1 MSEWLSTDDL
11 MVKEEA
17 LKSFLLKLYR
27 QEGGLA
33 LAYSGGVDSSYL
45 LYILSTLSGI
55 KFGAYYADSSLDDK
69 HALEEAE
76 EFCRDLGVT
85 LHKIKVNALASEAI
99 TRNHPD
105 RCFQCKSLLFATI
118 QEQAGRDGLK
128 AVIDGTNHDDLY
140 VYRPGLQALRKLKVS
155 SPLALCGFSKDA
167 IRALSAIHRLKSAS
181 KPSSPCL
188 ASRVD
193 YYQQFDADLLHRIH
207 RAENFLSE
215 QGFSVVRVRVHG
227 PDARLARI
235 EVLHSELPKA
245 FSLSMK
251 INEVLTSLGFE
262 YACIDLKGYRSGS
275 FDKGLKPLYEIP
287 FKPYEPLNHP
297 LYEQYHD

>member
-1 MSEWLSTDDL
+1 MSEWLNTDEL
-11 MVKEEA
+11 MVKEDD
-17 LKSFLLKLYR
+17 LKSFLLKLYH

-33 LAYSGGVDSSYL
+33 LACSGGVDSSYL
-45 LYILSTLSGI
+45 LYILSTLKEI
-55 KFGAYYADSSLDDK
+55 KFGAYYVVSSLDDK
-69 HALEEAE
+69 HAQDEAE
-76 EFCRDLGVT
+76 AFCKELGVT
-85 LHKIKVNALASEAI
+85 LHKVKANALSSEAV

-105 RCFQCKSLLFATI
+105 RCFQCKSLLFSAI
-118 QEQAGRDGLK
+118 IKEAGRDGLK

-140 VYRPGLQALRKLKVS
+140 VYRPGLAALKNLKVS
-155 SPLALCGFSKDA
+155 SPLALCGFSKDE
-167 IRALSAIHRLKSAS
+167 IRALSAIHKLKSAS

-188 ASRVD
+188 ASRVE
-193 YYQQFDADLLHRIH
+193 YYQRFDSDLLRRIH
-207 RAENFLSE
+207 LAESFLSE
-215 QGFSVVRVRVHG
+215 HGFSVVRVRVHG

-235 EVLHSELPKA
+235 EVLQGELPKA

-287 FKPYEPLNHP
+287 FKPYEPSDHP
-297 LYEQYHD
+297 ICEQCRD